1 MGGGLSRTE
10 DLSRQNLSTVLRG
23 LSDTTQ
29 KRVADQASVSE
40 TWLSRAKD
48 DDGDIAKLCRV
59 LAACDLVISPRN
71 FALVHPEK
79 LQALRVL
86 AREAIN
92 AETRASEWGV
102 P

>member
-1 MGGGLSRTE
+1 MSRMDE
-10 DLSRQNLSTVLRG
+10 IARQNLSAVLRG
-23 LSDTTQ
+23 LADVTQ
-29 KRVADQASVSE
+29 KRVAEQAGVTE

-48 DDGDIAKLCRV
+48 EDGDISKLCRV

-92 AETRASEWGV
+92 AETRPSEWGNL
-102 P
+102 